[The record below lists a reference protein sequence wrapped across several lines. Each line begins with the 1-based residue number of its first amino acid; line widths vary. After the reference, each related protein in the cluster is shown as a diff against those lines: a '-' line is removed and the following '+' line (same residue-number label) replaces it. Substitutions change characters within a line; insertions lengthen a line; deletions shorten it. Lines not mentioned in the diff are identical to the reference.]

1 MFFSNIIKWQSLN
14 SFSLLHVALQ
24 KLRLC
29 HPQTGEAF
37 RMDDTLLSLLA
48 HPDTPLYNGGN
59 VILEYLDNESTGL
72 NDVSDYVTV
81 T

>member
-1 MFFSNIIKWQSLN
+1 MLSAV
-14 SFSLLHVALQ
+14 HLQ

-48 HPDTPLYNGGN
+48 HPETPLYNGGN
-59 VILEYLDNESTGL
+59 VILEYLDNECTCL
-72 NDVSDYVTV
+72 EDVSDYITQ